1 MIAPTLATRVG
12 DLRQLASVRR
22 IVLDDGAE
30 AGVRALAFSTGGG
43 LDFVALSDRSLDIG
57 TVHWRGV
64 PLAWQ
69 SPVGFRSAALIDAEG
84 DGGRGFGRGFSGFL
98 VTCGLDHVRQPKAG
112 HPLHGRLPYTPARL
126 TAYGEDWEAEEPL
139 LYCEGEMVQARFG
152 GEALRLRRRIEAP
165 IGGGLIR
172 IRDEVQ
178 NLGPADQAQAMLY
191 HFNLG
196 YPAIADGTIVAMAG
210 ATLAG
215 PLGFADAGPAVPRC
229 FSAGAGPE
237 AVCTVLTPTAAGGK
251 SFEMRFGFGTDSL
264 PQLQVWSDMRP
275 RSGVLAIE
283 PCTSPRLADG
293 TSGAEFS
300 LAPGERRR
308 YSLTVSLRG
317 TPDEID
323 WRSSRKG

>member
-1 MIAPTLATRVG
+1 MIAPLLATRVG

-69 SPVGFRSAALIDAEG
+69 SPSGFRPAALIDAEG

-112 HPLHGRLPYTPARL
+112 HPLHGRLPFTPARL
-126 TAYGEDWEAEEPL
+126 TAYGEDWEADEPL
-139 LYCEGEMVQARFG
+139 LYCEGEMVQARYG
-152 GEALRLRRRIEAP
+152 GEALRLKRRIEAP

-215 PLGFADAGPAVPRC
+215 PLGLADAAGPAVPRC
-229 FSAGAGPE
+229 FPAGFAPE
-237 AVCTVLTPTAAGGK
+237 AVCTVLMPTTGGK
-251 SFEMRFGFGTDSL
+251 SFEIRFSFATDSL
-264 PQLQVWSDMRP
+264 PHLQVWSDMRP
-275 RSGVLAIE
+275 RAGVLAIE
-283 PCTSPRLADG
+283 PCTSPLLADG
-293 TSGAEFS
+293 TSGAEAS

-308 YSLTVSLRG
+308 YSLSIAMNGVPG
-317 TPDEID
+317 PID
-323 WRSSRKG
+323 WQGATSR